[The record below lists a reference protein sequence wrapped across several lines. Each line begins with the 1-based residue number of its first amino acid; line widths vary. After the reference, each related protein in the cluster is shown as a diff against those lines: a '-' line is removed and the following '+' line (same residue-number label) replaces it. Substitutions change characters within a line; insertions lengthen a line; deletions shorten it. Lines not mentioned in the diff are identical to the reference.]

1 MNKNEIEFMKNI
13 INGNFSQYFNIDFL
27 LSNMLKLSV
36 NEIQYIKGLEIMEK
50 RNKKIDELLN
60 D

>member
-1 MNKNEIEFMKNI
+1 MNHSKLDLFKILNSYPS
-13 INGNFSQYFNIDFL
+13 FSKEYILGKFFN
-27 LSNMLKLSV
+27 LSLS
-36 NEIQYIKGLEIMEK
+36 EIQYLIGLEIMEK